1 MISYL
6 SVKKVFPTHHTLR
19 GYDHNLAGKEKM
31 KLKFKRFVMRESMQY
46 GRKIFEWEILYH
58 RKSQGYETSVRT
70 YPEEQCSISL

>member
-6 SVKKVFPTHHTLR
+6 SVKKVFPIHYTLR

-31 KLKFKRFVMRESMQY
+31 EFKFKRFVVCESMQY
-46 GRKIFEWEILYH
+46 GRKILEREILHH
-58 RKSQGYETSVRT
+58 RESQGYETSVRT